1 MTKLFKVLLIAL
13 MLLTASVGHAVQQ
26 GGAGNATPE
35 IGIPAGVIY
44 AYGGTSAPSGF
55 VLCDGSSLLRAG
67 AYAYLYA
74 AIGDAWGTA
83 DGTHFNVPD
92 FRGRFLRGH
101 DDGQAR
107 DPDAASRTASAIGGE
122 TGDKV
127 GTVQDEAFKSH
138 VHMEKH
144 RFHNGA
150 ISAGCLYDSGAGDV
164 SNYTDTGS
172 TGGNE
177 TRPVNA
183 CVNYIIKY

>member
-1 MTKLFKVLLIAL
+1 MTKLFKVLLIAS

-92 FRGRFLRGH
+92 LRGRFLRGH
-101 DDGQAR
+101 DNGAGR
-107 DPDAASRTASAIGGE
+107 DPDAASRTASNTGGE

-127 GTVQDEAFKSH
+127 GTVQAEALKAH
-138 VHMEKH
+138 LHPLNTEI
-144 RFHNGA
+144 NGT
-150 ISAGCLYDSGAGDV
+150 DSGTGYIQRG
-164 SNYTDTGS
+164 YTGTLSITNTNSSSGS
-172 TGGNE
+172 E